1 MVKYYEMT
9 AVRNFFRNGKLIV
22 KGEIVDCDEEA
33 KNQMLKEEFMEF
45 TEVQKKLNEKTDLK
59 RKNDNLV

>member
-1 MVKYYEMT
+1 MCMKYYEMV

-33 KNQMLKEEFMEF
+33 KNQMLEEELMEF
-45 TEVQKKLNEKTDLK
+45 TRVQEVLNKKE
-59 RKNDNLV
+59 